1 MENEA
6 LILSKLDSIKMEIEK
21 IATRLDDITLTK
33 EDILSVRE
41 AEEDYKKGKTKRL

>member
-6 LILSKLDSIKMEIEK
+6 LIISKLDSIKLEIEK
-21 IATRLDDITLTK
+21 IAEHLNDITLTK
-33 EDILSVRE
+33 EDILSVKE